1 MHPFSY
7 YNSLFSYPYQ
17 GFNLLFSGGEPLKYF
32 KEEVNNMKKI
42 LLVVMSIML
51 VLSFSLVSCK
61 EKVEESGVEKAEESG
76 VEKAEESG
84 EK

>member
-1 MHPFSY
+1 
-7 YNSLFSYPYQ
+7 
-17 GFNLLFSGGEPLKYF
+17 
-32 KEEVNNMKKI
+32 MKKI

-61 EKVEESGVEKAEESG
+61 EKAEESGVEKAEESAVEKAEESG

>member
-1 MHPFSY
+1 
-7 YNSLFSYPYQ
+7 
-17 GFNLLFSGGEPLKYF
+17 
-32 KEEVNNMKKI
+32 MKKI

-61 EKVEESGVEKAEESG
+61 EKVEESGVEKAKEAAGYGEEK
-76 VEKAEESG
+76 VEESG